1 MMTNLPIVNIQLKSV
16 AATNINIQQ
25 GKRLALN
32 LCDLAMRKLLMQYEN
47 LKCQ

>member
-1 MMTNLPIVNIQLKSV
+1 MTNLPIVNTQLKSV

-25 GKRLALN
+25 GKWLALN
-32 LCDLAMRKLLMQYEN
+32 VCDLAIKKLLMQYEN